1 MSNSS
6 MYLKAL
12 PSWFVQPA
20 AKWSWI
26 SLSAFV
32 TLQGHFNR
40 TIFDAPWAGQVSDS
54 SLAQTLQ
61 NINTTDFVVY
71 DSKFFSIIGAEAT
84 IEHVQKLAYQSHE
97 APCYIQNTRQLFFVE
112 WGPPGGV
119 DGIHKWQYLLDVDT
133 NSLKRIVTDPPTFNA
148 HGCVSYQDHLYV
160 ATDGAGSSE
169 SGSLPFAGFNDLE
182 MDREGNFYLTDSKSG
197 WGREIVN
204 FAPPTSPSIYFVNS
218 TTMQSKVIWTT
229 DGNANGVAISPD
241 GKTLYIP
248 DTGVSNFRPSNK
260 NPYGKRMLWAFDI
273 SGSGAVLANKRML
286 GNPLS
291 YFYDGI
297 RASREGWLF
306 AGSGDGVDVIDPETG
321 FVLGSIRVGGGSN
334 VAVSLAFGEH
344 EMWIV
349 GKGGVWHVKNIK
361 AQLMRDW

>member
-1 MSNSS
+1 
-6 MYLKAL
+6 
-12 PSWFVQPA
+12 
-20 AKWSWI
+20 
-26 SLSAFV
+26 
-32 TLQGHFNR
+32 
-40 TIFDAPWAGQVSDS
+40 
-54 SLAQTLQ
+54 
-61 NINTTDFVVY
+61 
-71 DSKFFSIIGAEAT
+71 
-84 IEHVQKLAYQSHE
+84 
-97 APCYIQNTRQLFFVE
+97 
-112 WGPPGGV
+112 
-119 DGIHKWQYLLDVDT
+119 
-133 NSLKRIVTDPPTFNA
+133 
-148 HGCVSYQDHLYV
+148 
-160 ATDGAGSSE
+160 
-169 SGSLPFAGFNDLE
+169 
-182 MDREGNFYLTDSKSG
+182 
-197 WGREIVN
+197 
-204 FAPPTSPSIYFVNS
+204 
-218 TTMQSKVIWTT
+218 MQSKIIWTT

-306 AGSGDGVDVIDPETG
+306 AGSGDAVDVIDPETG

-361 AQLMRDW
+361 ARLMRDW